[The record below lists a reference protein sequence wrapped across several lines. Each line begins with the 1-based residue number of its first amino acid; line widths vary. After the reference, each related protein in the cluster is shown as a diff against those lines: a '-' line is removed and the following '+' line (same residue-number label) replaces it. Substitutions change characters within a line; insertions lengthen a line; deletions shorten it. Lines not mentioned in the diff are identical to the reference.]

1 MRALFASPRPPLATA
16 ATWWL
21 RTCYIHVKTT
31 LPGARC
37 GWPTREPI
45 HGRMECPK
53 CGLVQ
58 DGIHAECP
66 RCGIVFAKV
75 LRAAVERTR
84 AERQALRGELRA
96 RVLALPCALLGAWA
110 AVKTSPGLVRIFTM
124 WVHESGHAVVAWL
137 CGYTAWPGPWIT
149 PVGGERNFALTATM
163 VGLLGFGAFRAWQ
176 RERWFWVVLAAAVL
190 LLTLCC
196 TLLLREGQARQLIT
210 FGGDGGCFV
219 LGSVLMLA
227 MYARADHPF
236 RSEHLRWALLILGA
250 LAFMDAYLVWSGP
263 FDHLPFGEDEHGL
276 SDPAVLAEEFGWSVL
291 LLVDRYLELAR
302 ACFVVLVAAY
312 AAGMAQSS
320 IRRPL

>member
-1 MRALFASPRPPLATA
+1 M
-16 ATWWL
+16 
-21 RTCYIHVKTT
+21 
-31 LPGARC
+31 RC
-37 GWPTREPI
+37 GRTVREPI
-45 HGRMECPK
+45 HGLMECPK

-66 RCGIVFAKV
+66 QCGIVFAKV
-75 LRAAVERTR
+75 LRAREDTALALMDHGPSSVQADVERTH
-84 AERQALRGELRA
+84 AERETLRGELRN

-124 WVHESGHAVVAWL
+124 WVHESGHAVAAWL

-149 PVGGERNFALTATM
+149 PVGGERNFALTAMM
-163 VGLLGFGAFRAWQ
+163 VGLLGVGAFQAWQ
-176 RERWFWVVLAAAVL
+176 RERWFWVMVAAVVL

-196 TLLLREGQARQLIT
+196 TLVLREGQARQLIT

-219 LGSVLMLA
+219 LGSALMLT
-227 MYARADHPF
+227 MYARADHPI
-236 RSEHLRWALLILGA
+236 RSERLRWALLIFGA

-276 SDPAVLAEEFGWSVL
+276 SDPAVLVEEFGWSVL

-302 ACFVVLVAAY
+302 GCFVALVAAY
-312 AAGMAQSS
+312 AAGITQSS
-320 IRRPL
+320 MRRPL